1 MSALAQL
8 YETLELPVKNCII
21 EVKGKPEWR
30 KSIPGEN
37 QFSWKLL
44 EQIDVIQPDGFYH
57 FNGIP
62 LILFFENPEERSIKR
77 IHSQSWCFN
86 QAAVIFIVKEGEV
99 EVYNAFRYLK
109 DKNRLHDLKLG
120 QSKIA
125 EHFSFWEIQSG
136 NTWRWLE
143 DTHYKGGVEKHRVD
157 RYLLNNIRTA
167 VKQLEQIGLPLRL
180 ANKLLLRL
188 IFSRYLI
195 DRNVILDEAYIEG
208 EPGDK
213 ERRKESFNH
222 LIADRSGIYGFFEYL
237 KKRFNGNLFD
247 IEDDEDQVEQRHL
260 NLLTRLFRGENLETG
275 EQVLFDVY
283 DFGVIPIEL
292 VSGIYESI
300 IDEKRRRD
308 NASIYTPT
316 FLVNYVLKHTVEEY
330 LAHHDTST
338 CKILDPSCG
347 SGIFLVEAYRR
358 MVEKEREK
366 AGGTLGDETLIEL
379 LAQNLY
385 GIDKDEDE
393 FALHVAI
400 FSLYVALLDYKEP
413 KDIQNI
419 KLPELLNKRVFR
431 ADFFDTGHP
440 FNGILKDVGLTFIIG
455 NPPWKPDKSTHH
467 LQYIGKGKDKLPVA
481 GYEISQ
487 TFLLRVKDFAHSHLK
502 CGLIVT
508 SKAFYNLW
516 AKDFKKYFFENF
528 FVDQLFDLSPARRL
542 IFKKADNPAIIVFYR
557 YAAGRNTK
565 DHMVKHYSIKPNL
578 FLKNFNALVIEKY
591 DQEQIR
597 QEYLITYDW
606 LLKVALYGTAI
617 DFEFLKGLKKLAT
630 IDQYIGRLNEEE
642 KTVFVGDGIKFLTP
656 NAREKLSESKKQKI
670 KPFVEIAKTPIIET
684 ESITQYYSVVDKS
697 HLPTKRDLFVK
708 SGRNERLYKNREAL
722 LVRARSKVETELWIS
737 YVDDDCVFREKTMGI
752 CSSEHIDELKYIYG
766 ILNSQ
771 LSNYYQFL
779 TSASWG
785 IFIPEVAQKEEYRSF
800 PYVEIRDKER
810 FVGLVERFIGY
821 YKNYYKKRVAGSGN
835 LELVPSKPPV
845 PEDLPEFK
853 QINEMV
859 NEAYGVGEMEKDL
872 IDYML
877 EVSRYLF
884 QEKKAYEVA
893 LRRVTEEDLRQYA
906 DIFYKH
912 FSSIYHAP
920 GEYFQVQYIY
930 LNYFVAMKF
939 MIVSHKPDKGEEI
952 TKLNQETS
960 EEEFLQSLSH
970 NLSVW
975 KITNEL
981 YSSKV
986 IKGFEE
992 DFFYII
998 KPNEFKSWHRAIAHV
1013 DLSEFID
1020 DINRAELEQMKEK

>member
-8 YETLELPVKNCII
+8 YETLELPIENCII
-21 EVKGKPEWR
+21 EVKGKSDWR

-44 EQIDVIQPDGFYH
+44 EQINVIQPDGFYH

-431 ADFFDTGHP
+431 ADFFDTDHP
-440 FNGILKDVGLTFIIG
+440 FNGILKDVALTFIIG
-455 NPPWKPDKSTHH
+455 NPPWKSDKSTHH

-481 GYEISQ
+481 RYEISQ

-508 SKAFYNLW
+508 SKAFYNLG
-516 AKDFKKYFFENF
+516 ARGFKKYFFENF

-617 DFEFLKGLKKLAT
+617 DFEFLKKLRSGIKTFENFIETKKN
-630 IDQYIGRLNEEE
+630 IYR
-642 KTVFVGDGIKFLTP
+642 GDGILKKNTDC
-656 NAREKLSESKKQKI
+656 ESYKDILGIPILGNKDITDYYCHIKDNSVVTLEETYLKSGDNINYYKGQKI
-670 KPFVEIAKTPIIET
+670 LLKSRTRTESDIVVSFVEDTAVFKHCTFGIAST
-684 ESITQYYSVVDKS
+684 EEI
-697 HLPTKRDLFVK
+697 F
-708 SGRNERLYKNREAL
+708 RLKE
-722 LVRARSKVETELWIS
+722 
-737 YVDDDCVFREKTMGI
+737 F
-752 CSSEHIDELKYIYG
+752 YG
-766 ILNSQ
+766 IIISKLFT
-771 LSNYYQFL
+771 YYQFL
-779 TSASWG
+779 TSSDWG
-785 IFIPEVAQKEEYRSF
+785 VFYPELALEEYLSF
-800 PYVEIRDKER
+800 PYVEIDDKKR

-821 YKNYYKKRVAGSGN
+821 YKDYYEKRAAGSGN

-859 NEAYGVGEMEKDL
+859 NEAYGVGEMERDL

-884 QEKKAYEVA
+884 QEKKAFEVA
-893 LRRVTEEDLRQYA
+893 LRRVTDEDLRQYA

-939 MIVSHKPDKGEEI
+939 MIVSHKPDRGEEI
-952 TKLNQETS
+952 IKLDQETS
-960 EEEFLQSLSH
+960 EEQFLKSLSH
-970 NLSVW
+970 NLSIW

-1020 DINRAELEQMKEK
+1020 DINRAELEQMKDK